1 MNVSYDCVDFKRIS
15 ISGATYSNY
24 TNSLFC
30 ALIQDAQKKKQF
42 TQGRETLIHVRIPN
56 WPHEGKILDYQ
67 MCCYFTTVATC
78 RLLLFGESCL
88 HGSIKWSPLIFE
100 TQLVLNQQSGAAHS
114 DVLCIYCI
122 HCPLESSH
130 VIFLPAATYSCLFV
144 VLFSAV
150 ALWDYVCNLFLS
162 KESINCT

>member
-1 MNVSYDCVDFKRIS
+1 MNVSYDCVDFKGIS
-15 ISGATYSNY
+15 ISDATHSNY

-30 ALIQDAQKKKQF
+30 AVIQDAQKNNLHKEEKHWSMLGFQF
-42 TQGRETLIHVRIPN
+42 DHVR
-56 WPHEGKILDYQ
+56 GKSR
-67 MCCYFTTVATC
+67 TTKFAATSPP
-78 RLLLFGESCL
+78 LLPAGASYSESCL

-100 TQLVLNQQSGAAHS
+100 TKLVLNQQSGAAHS

-130 VIFLPAATYSCLFV
+130 VIFLPAATYSGLFV